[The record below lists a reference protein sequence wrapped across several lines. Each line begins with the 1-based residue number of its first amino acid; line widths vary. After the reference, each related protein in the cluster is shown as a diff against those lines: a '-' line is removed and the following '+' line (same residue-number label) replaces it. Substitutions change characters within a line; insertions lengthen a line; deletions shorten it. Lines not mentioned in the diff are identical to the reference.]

1 MRLLLDTVAFLWLAE
16 DDARLSAVAREA
28 IVDPANDVFLSA
40 ASAWEIAIKHGL
52 GRLRLQM
59 PPDEYVPEQRLLHRI
74 ETLGIDEDA
83 TLQVGKLPDLH
94 RDPFDRLLIAQAIV
108 RGLTIVTPDRLI
120 RGYTVPILWSR
131 VERQG
136 YG

>member
-1 MRLLLDTVAFLWLAE
+1 MRLLLDTVAFLWLAG
-16 DDARLSAVAREA
+16 DDARLSAVAREV

-52 GRLRLQM
+52 GRLHLQM

-108 RGLTIVTPDRLI
+108 HGLTIVTPDRLI

-131 VERQG
+131 
-136 YG
+136 

>member
-16 DDARLSAVAREA
+16 DDARLSAAAREA

-52 GRLRLQM
+52 GRLRLHM

-108 RGLTIVTPDRLI
+108 HGLTIVTPDRLI

-131 VERQG
+131 
-136 YG
+136 